1 MYCKKC
7 GKELDQEAELCE
19 ECKAK
24 EAEAPVA
31 ETPAQPVAPAPAAD
45 YNPRMEGFK
54 PALTGAI
61 FATVAVIVAAI
72 ASALLYSGWFGAIIG
87 ILFLAA
93 AVVLA
98 VPALILGIRSI
109 KVFVNQKN
117 AGQPVPIATLILG
130 IATCCEVV
138 GIAVTVLTSFFGWI
152 FWLI

>member
-7 GKELDQEAELCE
+7 GKELDQEVELCE

-31 ETPAQPVAPAPAAD
+31 ETPDQPVTPAPAAD

-61 FATVAVIVAAI
+61 FATVSVIL
-72 ASALLYSGWFGAIIG
+72 ASVGGVLLYSGWFGAIIG
-87 ILFLAA
+87 LLFIAA
-93 AVVLA
+93 ACVLG

-109 KVFVNQKN
+109 KVFVHQKN
-117 AGQPVPIATLILG
+117 AGQPVPVATLILG
-130 IATCCEVV
+130 IATCCEFV

-152 FWLI
+152 FWLL